1 MYDRTN
7 KLNLNGIYNFRSDK
21 IVLPRNININ
31 YLDKEIFL
39 KKIEEELNSFTNSYH
54 SLFVRML
61 PILIDDYCVSM
72 YNLKNIDTSLSLL
85 GCIASI
91 AAADRGF
98 HMVKSP
104 DDQLNNLSVII
115 SAGIHSGGGK
125 STSLEP
131 FINIFKK
138 REELEGKRVEEKNYC
153 IQADLDEIKNK
164 LRRAQK
170 SSNREINIQCRK
182 KINELTLKQRSSPCL
197 LMTDITPEGYNSY
210 MEKQGYVIRLEPDGG
225 TLKNKIQ
232 KLQKNFWQNEPVTD
246 VRVSQASRRIRD
258 PFFVDLCFIQPKY
271 YNELVSD
278 NDNIESG
285 YTSRMIMYSPSSL
298 RLSEQ
303 YSRYHNSDAYNLFER
318 ALNTIFDNSET
329 YLESVEREHIIYTLS
344 DTASEYYKN
353 FKADMAQEAEVSRVP
368 EWCRRAAQQS
378 LKLAAIFRLAEYPDN
393 DPNNIISNT
402 EMDSAI
408 AVILQVYEHVKRSV
422 ISFNDEKTHQC
433 ILRIAKM
440 CCEDLGSEFTA
451 KDVAQS
457 LKTSYSSS
465 IVHDALNYL
474 EYKNFIYEK
483 RTNRVPRRGRPQSKI
498 YVNNIY

>member
-1 MYDRTN
+1 MCDRTN
-7 KLNLNGIYNFRSDK
+7 KLSLNGIYNLRSDK

-31 YLDKEIFL
+31 YPDKEIFL

-61 PILIDDYCVSM
+61 PILIEDYCVSM
-72 YNLKNIDTSLSLL
+72 YNIKNIDTSLSLL
-85 GCIASI
+85 ACIASI

-164 LRRAQK
+164 LRRDQK
-170 SSNREINIQCRK
+170 SGSREINIQCRK
-182 KINELTLKQRSSPCL
+182 KIAELTLKQRSSPCL

-246 VRVSQASRRIRD
+246 VRVSQVSRRIRD
-258 PFFVDLCFIQPKY
+258 PFFVDLCFTQPKY

-285 YTSRMIMYSPSSL
+285 YTSRMIMYSPSPL

-353 FKADMAQEAEVSRVP
+353 F
-368 EWCRRAAQQS
+368 
-378 LKLAAIFRLAEYPDN
+378 
-393 DPNNIISNT
+393 
-402 EMDSAI
+402 
-408 AVILQVYEHVKRSV
+408 
-422 ISFNDEKTHQC
+422 
-433 ILRIAKM
+433 
-440 CCEDLGSEFTA
+440 
-451 KDVAQS
+451 
-457 LKTSYSSS
+457 
-465 IVHDALNYL
+465 
-474 EYKNFIYEK
+474 
-483 RTNRVPRRGRPQSKI
+483 RGC
-498 YVNNIY
+498 